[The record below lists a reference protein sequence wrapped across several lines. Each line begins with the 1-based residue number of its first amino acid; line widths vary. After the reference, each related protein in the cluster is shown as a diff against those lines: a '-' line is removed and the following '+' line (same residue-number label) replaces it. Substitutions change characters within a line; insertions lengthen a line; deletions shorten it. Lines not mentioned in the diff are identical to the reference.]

1 MSTLKV
7 RIGSKAVKEKRLNW
21 LTSRHR
27 AVCKRKYLS
36 PFVHNNWLMVWNNFI
51 FFHNM
56 WDNPSHW
63 LIFFKMVKTTNQ
75 IRVISVLSYLIAVE
89 NINGGYKFFFLQVAV
104 GGAPFCINWYLVLF
118 LSGSI
123 WLNLTPLRFRH
134 VLFPFSAHMRNGDL
148 TLCWDIRVTHSHG
161 DKPINLA
168 LCFYE
173 HNATATGSETRGGD
187 TFTKSSTSRQI
198 TCFF

>member
-1 MSTLKV
+1 MGV
-7 RIGSKAVKEKRLNW
+7 
-21 LTSRHR
+21 TS
-27 AVCKRKYLS
+27 
-36 PFVHNNWLMVWNNFI
+36 
-51 FFHNM
+51 
-56 WDNPSHW
+56 
-63 LIFFKMVKTTNQ
+63 
-75 IRVISVLSYLIAVE
+75 
-89 NINGGYKFFFLQVAV
+89 FFFTVCSWGRPILYQ
-104 GGAPFCINWYLVLF
+104 LVLGTF
-118 LSGSI
+118 SSGSI

-198 TCFF
+198 TCFLTDWWFGT